1 MELSKRRLEIL
12 SAVIRTH
19 IDTGEP
25 VGSKA
30 VSELLENQVSSATI
44 RNEMAVLGELGFL
57 EQPHTSA
64 GRVPSHIGYRLY
76 VDRLMKPAPLSEG
89 EKNLIDSYF
98 NGHSPDPE
106 DLIRQT
112 SRALAGMT
120 GCVAV
125 STALTAKELSIET
138 VDVLRLSRY
147 GYLLVMVTSTGC
159 TKTKRCQSEFDIPS
173 QAVVYLRNF
182 LFEQFRGR
190 KTADINA
197 AFLQGM
203 AIRMGEY
210 SLMFTPFLLAVY
222 ELCRQA
228 EGGDV
233 FLEGETNLF
242 SYSEFVSHAGEIL
255 RFLEDREKMG
265 ELLLGA
271 TGQLNIQIGR
281 EIREDELADST
292 MILAGYQTGRNRRGR
307 IGVIGPKRIDYEK
320 VIPQLQY
327 FAAQLAKWLSEAEQR
342 DAPLE

>member
-242 SYSEFVSHAGEIL
+242 SYGEFVSHAGEIL
-255 RFLEDREKMG
+255 RFFRGPGKNGGAALGGHRAAEYPDR
-265 ELLLGA
+265 
-271 TGQLNIQIGR
+271 TGDPG
-281 EIREDELADST
+281 
-292 MILAGYQTGRNRRGR
+292 G
-307 IGVIGPKRIDYEK
+307 
-320 VIPQLQY
+320 
-327 FAAQLAKWLSEAEQR
+327 
-342 DAPLE
+342 